1 MIQYNNDYIDR
12 EKLLRFHKINL
23 EILKN
28 INWYKKKNL
37 YTNDEKNDM
46 FIQNVVNN
54 VKDKQE
60 KKFNTNLKQ
69 IDELA
74 SLMNKPSSFP
84 YLNEII
90 LYTEGILKK

>member
-1 MIQYNNDYIDR
+1 
-12 EKLLRFHKINL
+12 
-23 EILKN
+23 
-28 INWYKKKNL
+28 
-37 YTNDEKNDM
+37 M

-60 KKFNTNLKQ
+60 KKFNTNLKK